1 MPHVLRFD
9 VLVSWCTLGRHLS
22 AETLV
27 TPVTHSHTRTLAP
40 VSAVYCVSSP
50 AITGR
55 QAKKQDTG
63 GLCGCAPRNA
73 TSCIPSTIR
82 DTCHVLC
89 EGGYPC
95 CILATGR
102 QCCRVASREG
112 LQSDQWRLE
121 DCHGGAGDHDG
132 SGRQVRL
139 GQPRALSSGPA
150 AAAAPMMT
158 PAAAPEPPRYSA
170 PWLSGPH
177 EPPAELEAEPPVEL
191 LAPPGV
197 WLAADLGPRTHG
209 GQGSRCGLLL
219 LSLGSHCDTC

>member
-1 MPHVLRFD
+1 MCSSGCDVMHPVDNTRYMSCALRRR
-9 VLVSWCTLGRHLS
+9 L
-22 AETLV
+22 
-27 TPVTHSHTRTLAP
+27 
-40 VSAVYCVSSP
+40 
-50 AITGR
+50 
-55 QAKKQDTG
+55 
-63 GLCGCAPRNA
+63 
-73 TSCIPSTIR
+73 
-82 DTCHVLC
+82 
-89 EGGYPC
+89 PC

-158 PAAAPEPPRYSA
+158 PAAAPEPPRCSA

-209 GQGSRCGLLL
+209 GRGSRCGLLL